1 MNKEINGNIEER
13 ILQIQEIEEDENK
26 EYIGEQEKESDYDN
40 YGHIDDAVPG
50 VGVGGDDDGV
60 DDDDGIHDG
69 VDDDEDTNEI
79 VNEE

>member
-50 VGVGGDDDGV
+50 VGVGGG
-60 DDDDGIHDG
+60 
-69 VDDDEDTNEI
+69 
-79 VNEE
+79 